1 MAPAPQE
8 APTDR
13 NVVKTVSMKGSM
25 VDAVER
31 RAMEERHGN
40 FSRVVVAALVAY
52 LATPVS
58 TEGEAA

>member
-13 NVVKTVSMKGSM
+13 NVVKTVSMKGSL

-31 RAMEERHGN
+31 RAQEERHGV
-40 FSRVVVAALVAY
+40 FSRVVVAAIVAY
-52 LATPVS
+52 LATPVNS
-58 TEGEAA
+58 EERVA